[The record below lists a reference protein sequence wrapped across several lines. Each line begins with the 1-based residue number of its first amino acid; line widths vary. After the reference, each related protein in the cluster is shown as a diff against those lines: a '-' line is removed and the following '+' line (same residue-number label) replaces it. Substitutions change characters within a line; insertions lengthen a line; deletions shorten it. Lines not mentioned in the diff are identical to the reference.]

1 MFYLSRRWEFLM
13 IFSFQTGN
21 VKYIGLV
28 ASCES
33 VSETC
38 GPLTIGSKATE
49 SFSFWLN
56 EWKMVKKEA
65 KSQIM

>member
-1 MFYLSRRWEFLM
+1 MIYDGHFLGIIVHNRYILVSFENM
-13 IFSFQTGN
+13 TIFNLFFLTGN

-38 GPLTIGSKATE
+38 GPLTLGSKATE
-49 SFSFWLN
+49 SFSF
-56 EWKMVKKEA
+56 
-65 KSQIM
+65 

>member
-1 MFYLSRRWEFLM
+1 MRIFNH
-13 IFSFQTGN
+13 FSFQTGN

-49 SFSFWLN
+49 SFSF
-56 EWKMVKKEA
+56 
-65 KSQIM
+65 